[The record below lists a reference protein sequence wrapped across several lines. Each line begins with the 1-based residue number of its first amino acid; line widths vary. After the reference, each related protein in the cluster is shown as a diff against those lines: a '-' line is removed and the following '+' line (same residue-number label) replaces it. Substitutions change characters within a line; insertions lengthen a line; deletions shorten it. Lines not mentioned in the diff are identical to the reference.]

1 MSPSWLLLL
10 ALVVP
15 IRAQLTTA
23 SQLFAFAGNW
33 GLNGVAEYSCH
44 QHQPLTATTS
54 QYQDWQRAVYCLNTW
69 AFHATLTAGPHTVF
83 DSCYNMSF
91 TVTVTSVS
99 GSTPLAMTWI
109 GIYNTYSNIGVPTV
123 TAELQYTY
131 NYAAGCNQF
140 QELVSLYQATKQYA
154 NTIKLSPAAS
164 IPLPAPPSYYRAVNT
179 DSNTQKLSSLIN
191 LWTQANGWSNYENI
205 QNFCT
210 PPWFGLQCN
219 SAGNVTVISLGNNN
233 LVANMTLWM
242 AQIGGASWTSLL
254 QFSLGSNQLS
264 GNIPATFGQTWT
276 QLQIFQLNNN
286 LFTGSI
292 PPTLGANWGSSILTF
307 SLAQNQFSG
316 SLAAQ
321 FGSTWSNIQ
330 TISLNNNL
338 LSGSIPFGQTW
349 PNLQSLAL
357 SFNLFSGALNAQF
370 GNGWGALSQLYLNSN
385 TALSGTIPAI
395 LSSTFLQVWYQN
407 TSMSTNPVP
416 RTPGYQVPS
425 TSWHY

>member
-1 MSPSWLLLL
+1 
-10 ALVVP
+10 
-15 IRAQLTTA
+15 
-23 SQLFAFAGNW
+23 
-33 GLNGVAEYSCH
+33 
-44 QHQPLTATTS
+44 
-54 QYQDWQRAVYCLNTW
+54 
-69 AFHATLTAGPHTVF
+69 
-83 DSCYNMSF
+83 MSF

-233 LVANMTLWM
+233 LVCLCFSFLILLLCFDVLEIQCCVSCSGSQYDTLDGTNWRRFVDFI
-242 AQIGGASWTSLL
+242 AAVLTGQQSVIGQYSGYV
-254 QFSLGSNQLS
+254 GSNMDAAANISAQQQLVHWIDS
-264 GNIPATFGQTWT
+264 AHTGCKLG
-276 QLQIFQLNNN
+276 LEYSHFQ
-286 LFTGSI
+286 
-292 PPTLGANWGSSILTF
+292 
-307 SLAQNQFSG
+307 
-316 SLAAQ
+316 
-321 FGSTWSNIQ
+321 
-330 TISLNNNL
+330 
-338 LSGSIPFGQTW
+338 
-349 PNLQSLAL
+349 
-357 SFNLFSGALNAQF
+357 SGAKPIQRLVGGSVWLNVAEYSNHFAQ
-370 GNGWGALSQLYLNSN
+370 Q
-385 TALSGTIPAI
+385 
-395 LSSTFLQVWYQN
+395 
-407 TSMSTNPVP
+407 
-416 RTPGYQVPS
+416 
-425 TSWHY
+425 

>member
-1 MSPSWLLLL
+1 MFCSLLDLFSLL
-10 ALVVP
+10 KFNEV
-15 IRAQLTTA
+15 
-23 SQLFAFAGNW
+23 
-33 GLNGVAEYSCH
+33 
-44 QHQPLTATTS
+44 
-54 QYQDWQRAVYCLNTW
+54 
-69 AFHATLTAGPHTVF
+69 
-83 DSCYNMSF
+83 
-91 TVTVTSVS
+91 
-99 GSTPLAMTWI
+99 
-109 GIYNTYSNIGVPTV
+109 
-123 TAELQYTY
+123 
-131 NYAAGCNQF
+131 
-140 QELVSLYQATKQYA
+140 LYVQ
-154 NTIKLSPAAS
+154 
-164 IPLPAPPSYYRAVNT
+164 
-179 DSNTQKLSSLIN
+179 
-191 LWTQANGWSNYENI
+191 
-205 QNFCT
+205 
-210 PPWFGLQCN
+210 
-219 SAGNVTVISLGNNN
+219 
-233 LVANMTLWM
+233 VANMTLWM

-338 LSGSIPFGQTW
+338 LSGTCDVGNFVVDVSSRDMFFFFFLLSTGSIPFGQTW

-357 SFNLFSGALNAQF
+357 SFNLVCRYLIAIMFFGSICLILCKFLQFSGALNAQF